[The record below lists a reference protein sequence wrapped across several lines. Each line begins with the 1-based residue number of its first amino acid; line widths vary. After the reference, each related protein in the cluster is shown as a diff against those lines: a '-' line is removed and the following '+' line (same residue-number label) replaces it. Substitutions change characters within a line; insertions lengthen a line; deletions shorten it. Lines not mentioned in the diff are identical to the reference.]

1 MRISDLKKFQYTKI
15 AYYEHIFRHSL
26 TIFAIVTIIVFILLI
41 ISGSIIVNKRVQ
53 MQIAP
58 LASTASDKDV
68 KAPARGISHIIKP
81 GEVFSKVGASL
92 GFTVELTQEILESS
106 KDTYDLANIKADNR
120 IQGFFNLHS
129 NEFEKMIYHI
139 DENSFL
145 EVKRTEDGL
154 VAQKKKNK
162 YDIEL
167 TQVSGVIEDS
177 LYMAGINLGLE
188 DKTIM
193 EMADIF
199 AWDIDFGLEVR
210 VGDRFDILY
219 ERRFLPSTTFGT
231 KVVLGLDDKEVGPG
245 KILLARYKSEDDEY
259 WAAYFKDAEGDEDYY
274 DLNGKNL
281 RRQFLR
287 SPVHY
292 KYISSGFTYKRLH
305 PIWRIYTKH
314 LAIDYTASTGTPVR
328 ASGAG
333 TVIFTGWKKCIGK
346 TVIIRHND
354 VYTTRYSH
362 LSSYAKGIYYG
373 AKVTQ
378 GQVIGFVG
386 STGSCS
392 TGAHLEYGMEKY
404 GQAVNP
410 LLQKFDKAE
419 PIPGI
424 YRDDF
429 EFHKDT
435 LLQLFEQ

>member
-1 MRISDLKKFQYTKI
+1 MRISNLEKSQYTKI
-15 AYYEHIFRHSL
+15 AYSEHIFRHSL
-26 TIFAIVTIIVFILLI
+26 TIFTIVAIVIFILLI
-41 ISGSIIVNKRVQ
+41 ISGSIIVNKRVH

-58 LASTASDKDV
+58 VASTTQNKESIS
-68 KAPARGISHIIKP
+68 ARAIMHIIKP
-81 GEVFSKVGASL
+81 GEAFSNIGASL
-92 GFTVELTQEILESS
+92 GFTAELTQEILESAE
-106 KDTYDLANIKADNR
+106 DTYDLANIKAGNR
-120 IQGFFNLHS
+120 IQSFFNS
-129 NEFEKMIYHI
+129 ETDEFEKMIYHI
-139 DENSFL
+139 DEDSFL
-145 EVKRTEDGL
+145 EVEKISDGL
-154 VAQKKKNK
+154 AASKNRNK
-162 YDIEL
+162 YDIEV
-167 TQVSGVIEDS
+167 TRVSGTIEDS

-210 VGDRFDILY
+210 AGDTFDVLY
-219 ERRFLPSTTFGT
+219 EKRFLKG
-231 KVVLGLDDKEVGPG
+231 KEVSPG
-245 KILLARYKSEDDEY
+245 KVLLARYKSENNEY
-259 WAAYFKDAEGDEDYY
+259 WAVYFKDPEENEDYY

-292 KYISSGFTYKRLH
+292 KYISSGFSYKRLH
-305 PIWRIYTKH
+305 PVWRIYTPH
-314 LAIDYTASTGTPVR
+314 LAIDYAAATGTPVQ

-333 TVIFTGWKKCIGK
+333 TVIFTGWKKCIGQ
-346 TVIIRHND
+346 TIIIRHND

-362 LSSYAKGIYYG
+362 VSSYAKGIYYG

-392 TGAHLEYGMEKY
+392 TGPHLEYGMEKY

-419 PIPGI
+419 PIPRI
-424 YRDDF
+424 YKDNF
-429 EFHKDT
+429 EFYKDAI
-435 LLQLFEQ
+435 LKLFNK